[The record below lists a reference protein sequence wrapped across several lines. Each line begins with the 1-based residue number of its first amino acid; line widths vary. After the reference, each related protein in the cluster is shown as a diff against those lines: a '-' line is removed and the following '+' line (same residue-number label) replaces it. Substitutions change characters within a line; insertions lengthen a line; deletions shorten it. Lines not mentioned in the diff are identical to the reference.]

1 MAIEITRTLEIDAG
15 HRLLKHEGRCHHVH
29 GHRYKFAITCEG
41 ALDQVGRVI
50 DFSVVKQEVGAFLD
64 TEMDHA
70 FIAEEGDPIIAW
82 LEQNA
87 MRVHVV
93 PFPPTAEN
101 LAQYVLERARL
112 DLFRF
117 GVKVVRVRCYETPN
131 CWSDAE
137 A

>member
-1 MAIEITRTLEIDAG
+1 MPEITRRLEIDAG
-15 HRLLKHEGRCHHVH
+15 HRLLKHESKCRHVH
-29 GHRYKFAITCEG
+29 GHRFKFEITCTG

-50 DFSVVKQEVGAFLD
+50 DFSKVKEVVGGWLD
-64 TEMDHA
+64 AEMDHA
-70 FIAEEGDPIIAW
+70 FIAERGDPIIEW

-93 PFPPTAEN
+93 PFSPSSEN
-101 LAQYVLERARL
+101 LAQYVLDRARL
-112 DLFRF
+112 ELFRF

-131 CWSDAE
+131 CWADAE

>member
-1 MAIEITRTLEIDAG
+1 MPEITRRLEIDAG
-15 HRLLKHEGRCHHVH
+15 HRLLKHESKCRHVH
-29 GHRYKFAITCEG
+29 GHRFKFEITCTG

-50 DFSVVKQEVGAFLD
+50 DFSVIKGVIGAWLD
-64 TEMDHA
+64 AELDHA
-70 FIAEEGDPIIAW
+70 FIAEQGDPIVAW
-82 LEQNA
+82 LEQNE

-93 PFPPTAEN
+93 PFSPSSEN

-112 DLFRF
+112 ELFRF